1 MNYPPITFK
10 TGKTQTLYLLL
21 FAFLTLLVSGCSSTR
36 LHIDEQA
43 LAELRMKEPLLLFPP
58 LTSNTKLNRISED
71 LGRCYNVEV
80 PKRVHGTVIYSNNIE
95 TLSHAQSWNNLI
107 KNGAVNT
114 MEAAAIGKSVGC
126 SSVLTCQI
134 MSINQYPPFRMVVNL
149 LWIDSDTGTI
159 IGRLY
164 QDIDLSDSET
174 NYRFS
179 NFVGQGP
186 AKEVYEK
193 LWYSQDLYQTAYLMP
208 QEFFRFTAAYTTRML
223 FGEVSS
229 FPWWYFWR
237 IF

>member
-10 TGKTQTLYLLL
+10 IGKTQVLHLLF
-21 FAFLTLLVSGCSSTR
+21 FAFLAFLVSGCSSTR

-58 LTSNTKLNRISED
+58 LTSNSKLGRISED
-71 LGRCYNVEV
+71 LGKCYNVEV
-80 PKRVHGTVIYSNNIE
+80 PKRVNGTVIYSNNID
-95 TLSHAQSWNNLI
+95 TLNHAQSWSNLI

-134 MSINQYPPFRMVVNL
+134 MTINQYPPFRMVVNL
-149 LWIDSDTGTI
+149 LWIDADTGTI

-179 NFVGQGP
+179 NFVGHGP
-186 AKEVYEK
+186 AKEIYVK

-229 FPWWYFWR
+229 IPWWYFWR

>member
-1 MNYPPITFK
+1 MNYPTIITK
-10 TGKTQTLYLLL
+10 NGKMRFLPFLFCAFAALLI
-21 FAFLTLLVSGCSSTR
+21 SGCSSTR

-58 LTSNTKLNRISED
+58 LVSNTKLNQISAD
-71 LGRCYNVEV
+71 LGKYYNIEV
-80 PKRVHGTVIYSNNIE
+80 PKRVHGTVIYSTNIE
-95 TLSHAQSWNNLI
+95 TLKQAQSWNNLI

-114 MEAAAIGKSVGC
+114 MEAAAIAKSVGC
-126 SSVLTCQI
+126 NSVLTCQL
-134 MSINQYPPFRMVVNL
+134 MAINQYPPFRMVLNL
-149 LWIDSDTGTI
+149 IWIDADTGTI

-164 QDIDLSDSET
+164 QDVDLSDSET

-208 QEFFRFTAAYTTRML
+208 QEFFRFSAAYTTRAL

-237 IF
+237 ML